1 MTFTPDYVSTS
12 TITTP
17 NSTDTTT
24 FSSIDPIISL
34 TLLVAIEL
42 NESNFLTWKS
52 QILLLIYGYD
62 LSKFLESSPLEK
74 SLHTPSGQIE
84 LNLSYLSWR
93 QQDQLLLG
101 WLRSSLTESLL
112 TEVVSSVCAK
122 EF

>member
-1 MTFTPDYVSTS
+1 MTSTPDHVFTD

-24 FSSIDPIISL
+24 FSSIDLIISL
-34 TLLVAIEL
+34 TLLVAIKF
-42 NESNFLTWKS
+42 NESNFLTWKL
-52 QILLLIYGYD
+52 QILPLIYGYD
-62 LSKFLESSPLEK
+62 LSKFLESSPPEK
-74 SLHTPSGQIE
+74 TRHTPSGQIE

-112 TEVVSSVCAK
+112 TEIVSSVYAK

>member
-74 SLHTPSGQIE
+74 NLHTPSGQIE